1 VRALVSGG
9 AGFIGSHLCAALV
22 GRGDQVVCVDDLSS
36 GEADNVRELADDP
49 AFEMVVADVTKG
61 VDLDGRFDAVLHFAS
76 PASPVDYMKRPL
88 ETLAAGSEGTRVLL
102 ELAGRDSARFV
113 LASTSEVYGDPEVH
127 PQPESYR
134 GSVSPV
140 GPRSVYDEAKRF
152 AEALTM
158 AWVRT
163 NSLDGGILR
172 IFNTYGPRLRPRDGR
187 VVSNFVEQALE
198 GSPLT
203 IHGEGTQ
210 TRSLCYVDDL
220 VAGVLKFLDSALTGP
235 LNLGN
240 PEEISVIE
248 LARLVIEITGSSSD
262 ITFLPLPEDD
272 PVRRKPD
279 ITRARELLDWEPSVH
294 VRDGLA
300 RLAEYMREQLQSK
313 PEASRSG
320 TR

>member
-134 GSVSPV
+134 G
-140 GPRSVYDEAKRF
+140 SVYDEAKRF